1 MTWETSFDTRGR
13 RWFWEAVAQQMIGN
27 AASNLQSFVSCPL
40 RYQQRTL
47 LPASSSSVALEA
59 WPDFVWD
66 KGGGMPFPVTES
78 DSSEERGDSITY
90 QFGLKERIS
99 SIDRDQCLVRI
110 ETTNSGFPSPSP
122 LRLKRNPILRHSRRW
137 PSGADLG
144 SQCALFQGGK
154 RLSAPSPRRRSELLR
169 KTCACSWR
177 NLGQW
182 SSSLGLAELASR

>member
-1 MTWETSFDTRGR
+1 
-13 RWFWEAVAQQMIGN
+13 
-27 AASNLQSFVSCPL
+27 
-40 RYQQRTL
+40 
-47 LPASSSSVALEA
+47 
-59 WPDFVWD
+59 
-66 KGGGMPFPVTES
+66 MPFPVTES

-144 SQCALFQGGK
+144 WEAFVRTVTETTVRTLAQ
-154 RLSAPSPRRRSELLR
+154 
-169 KTCACSWR
+169 
-177 NLGQW
+177 NLCV
-182 SSSLGLAELASR
+182 LLAEPGAVVKLAGPRGVGKPLAQVPKDTWLEGVLAAHLSDSRSVAAQTAAMFKPWTWGEVEYADGESACWVSSTHRPQDSAA